1 MRADLQNRIAPHE
14 STVEKTV
21 WAGEAQPETPSIDFK
36 DVLLQSNQE
45 VKEKRAKLDS
55 GDLSSAKSYTEFI
68 ENLNKKSQADRV
80 PKSDLN
86 KDDFL
91 KLFVT
96 QLQNQDPLS
105 PKDGAEMAAQLAQFN
120 GLEQMLNVNQVLQR
134 IESQGK
140 EAGSVEFVNYIGKEI
155 KTDSGDVRLSEGK
168 INETSLN
175 LSQAAN
181 RVTLEVRDKLGKV
194 VAQRE
199 LGGLEAGDH
208 PLKWDGTDGKESKFS
223 DGIYSLQVVA
233 KGKGESSIPVTVT
246 STVQV
251 TGVNLRQPEQA
262 FITEVGRLGVKDI
275 KEVGLKHKE
284 TQLASHAPIEP

>member
-275 KEVGLKHKE
+275 KEVGLKHYE